1 MINTDEAVAYGAAVQ
16 ASILAGG
23 SDEKTDNVLLDVAPL
38 TLGIETAGD
47 VITALTPR
55 NTTIRTNSRVFSA
68 YADNLHSF
76 LTHVFDEMC
85 RLQNAPS

>member
-38 TLGIETAGD
+38 TLGIETAGMSLPRSLRGTQPSGRTR
-47 VITALTPR
+47 VYSRHTLTICTA
-55 NTTIRTNSRVFSA
+55 F
-68 YADNLHSF
+68 
-76 LTHVFDEMC
+76 
-85 RLQNAPS
+85 